1 MGAGEHIADAA
12 AQRDQLQPHAA
23 EQLIG
28 QQDGGDEG
36 VRRAAE
42 HRDEAHGGG
51 EPGGQAQQRAEC
63 TAEGRT
69 DVEAG
74 DDLAALEARR
84 EGQGGQQYLA
94 DKVPRQGLPLLHG
107 GSDDAHARAVVA
119 AYAHQVGEGHHG
131 STAHDGTHPGV
142 WQAAGHFVLHGVEKP
157 AECPGHQ
164 RTGNTQ
170 HSHQQ
175 SRINGKR
182 RCGQLKMGR
191 RDAAGQRDAIGDEG
205 SGEAGDKGHRERE
218 AHILHHDAEESRR
231 QRRAEQ
237 CREKRRHA
245 AGRGRAAVVVGEAEE
260 LCDVVADASAHLQS
274 RALTPGRAA
283 AEVGEHRAEEDGR
296 HQQRADALA
305 AVDGADD
312 GVRPHPFAARHLIKC
327 HDGKTCH
334 RQQPEQPDVLGP
346 PFGDMLHGQVER
358 CADGTADEAGGDGQ
372 QQPAGQNGRDGP
384 EGIKLLFQKFFH
396 DNTPVFFISC
406 PQR

>member
-1 MGAGEHIADAA
+1 MGAGEHIADTA
-12 AQRDQLQPHAA
+12 AQRDELQPHAA

-84 EGQGGQQYLA
+84 EGQGRQQYLA
-94 DKVPRQGLPLLHG
+94 DKVPRQGLSLLHG
-107 GSDDAHARAVVA
+107 GSDDAHACAVVA
-119 AYAHQVGEGHHG
+119 AHAHQVGEGHHG

-142 WQAAGHFVLHGVEKP
+142 WQAAGHFVLHGVEQP

-191 RDAAGQRDAIGDEG
+191 RDAAGQRDAVGDEG
-205 SGEAGDKGHRERE
+205 GGEAGNKGHRERE
-218 AHILHHDAEESRR
+218 AHVLHHDAEE
-231 QRRAEQ
+231 
-237 CREKRRHA
+237 
-245 AGRGRAAVVVGEAEE
+245 GR
-260 LCDVVADASAHLQS
+260 
-274 RALTPGRAA
+274 
-283 AEVGEHRAEEDGR
+283 
-296 HQQRADALA
+296 
-305 AVDGADD
+305 
-312 GVRPHPFAARHLIKC
+312 
-327 HDGKTCH
+327 
-334 RQQPEQPDVLGP
+334 
-346 PFGDMLHGQVER
+346 
-358 CADGTADEAGGDGQ
+358 
-372 QQPAGQNGRDGP
+372 
-384 EGIKLLFQKFFH
+384 
-396 DNTPVFFISC
+396 
-406 PQR
+406 

>member
-28 QQDGGDEG
+28 QQDGGDKRIG
-36 VRRAAE
+36 RAAE

-84 EGQGGQQYLA
+84 EGKGGQQYLA

-107 GSDDAHARAVVA
+107 GSDDVHARAVVA
-119 AYAHQVGEGHHG
+119 AHAHQVGEGHHG

-142 WQAAGHFVLHGVEKP
+142 RQAAGHFVLHGVEQP
-157 AECPGHQ
+157 AEYPGHQ

-182 RCGQLKMGR
+182 RRGQLKMGR
-191 RDAAGQRDAIGDEG
+191 RDAAGQ
-205 SGEAGDKGHRERE
+205 
-218 AHILHHDAEESRR
+218 
-231 QRRAEQ
+231 
-237 CREKRRHA
+237 
-245 AGRGRAAVVVGEAEE
+245 
-260 LCDVVADASAHLQS
+260 
-274 RALTPGRAA
+274 
-283 AEVGEHRAEEDGR
+283 
-296 HQQRADALA
+296 
-305 AVDGADD
+305 
-312 GVRPHPFAARHLIKC
+312 
-327 HDGKTCH
+327 
-334 RQQPEQPDVLGP
+334 
-346 PFGDMLHGQVER
+346 
-358 CADGTADEAGGDGQ
+358 
-372 QQPAGQNGRDGP
+372 
-384 EGIKLLFQKFFH
+384 
-396 DNTPVFFISC
+396 
-406 PQR
+406 